1 MNSTHGRRCTLH
13 SLRMV
18 AAAGIAMLVC
28 LQSSRGQDTQY
39 WNIQYGTRSTL
50 LGGAVIGS
58 VADLSATY
66 YNPGALGLSRT
77 SGLILST
84 GVYEGNSLA
93 LSGSGIEKREVSSF
107 KFNVAPSLVAGRLPA
122 DSGAADRLAYS
133 LITRQR
139 ADINLLWRF
148 VGASQAIPGV
158 PGSGSVSQESAFT
171 QNLSEMWAGFSWSRP
186 LTKVV
191 GLGITTY
198 FALRS
203 QDKEGTLSVNALTD
217 SAQVAGLTYDAN
229 YSYYNVRL
237 LWKAGVAVDLSPLSL
252 GVTVTTP
259 SVNLFGSGSTYFNAH
274 SNGVDANGDGIPDP
288 LFLADFQE
296 KISSLYRSSW
306 AVGIGASYQWD
317 QFRFDLSAE
326 WYAAVSRFNIME
338 PASFKGQSSGVQYQN
353 LFTAALDP
361 VLNVGLGVE
370 YNAGEFTSWYASVI
384 TDNSGAITGSGTN
397 FAISPLDYINV
408 TGGGI
413 FSLGRS
419 KITLGLGYAFGN
431 SPVSFTEN
439 TILNAATGGRYAAA
453 TEAKLTATRMR
464 MIFAFSYGV

>member
-1 MNSTHGRRCTLH
+1 MDTTHGRSSTLH
-13 SLRMV
+13 SCRRAVTGALAV
-18 AAAGIAMLVC
+18 LLC
-28 LQSSRGQDTQY
+28 LQSSRAQDTQY

-84 GVYEGNSLA
+84 GVYEGYSLA
-93 LSGSGIEKREVSSF
+93 LSGSGIQKREVSSF

-122 DSGAADRLAYS
+122 DSGASDHLAYS

-139 ADINLLWRF
+139 ANIDLLWRF
-148 VGASQAIPGV
+148 VGTSQVIPGV
-158 PGSGSVSQESAFT
+158 PGSGSVSQESALT

-186 LTKVV
+186 LSKVV
-191 GLGITTY
+191 GLGVTTY

-203 QDKEGTLSVNALTD
+203 QDKGGRLSLNALTD
-217 SAQVAGLTYDAN
+217 SAGVAGLTYEGS

-252 GVTVTTP
+252 GVTLTTP
-259 SVNLFGSGSTYFNAH
+259 SVNLFGSGSTYVNAQ
-274 SNGVDANGDGIPDP
+274 SNGVDMNGDGVPDP
-288 LFLADFQE
+288 LFLADYQE
-296 KISSLYRSSW
+296 KLSSAYRSSW
-306 AVGIGASYQWD
+306 AVGVGASYQLD
-317 QFRFDLSAE
+317 QFRFDISAE

-338 PASFKGQSSGVQYQN
+338 PPPFKGQSSGAQYQN
-353 LFTAALDP
+353 LFSAVLDP
-361 VLNVGLGVE
+361 VLNMGVGVE
-370 YNAGEFTSWYASVI
+370 YHAGENTSWYASII

-397 FAISPLDYINV
+397 FAISSLDYINV

-431 SPVSFTEN
+431 SPVSFTDN
-439 TILNAATGGRYAAA
+439 AILNAATGGRYATA
-453 TEAKLTATRMR
+453 TDAKLTATRLR
-464 MIFAFSYGV
+464 LIFAFSYGV